1 MVMRKD
7 QNGRL
12 WMYTGDTVAMDGDGY
27 LRSTLFMP
35 LPLKY
40 GVEHGIVQS
49 LAELRCAANLA
60 LLDGFDDSPRLGYHH
75 SRGRE
80 LVPCAN

>member
-1 MVMRKD
+1 MRKD
-7 QNGRL
+7 DNGRL
-12 WMYTGDTVAMDGDGY
+12 WMHTGDQVAMDGDSY
-27 LRSTLFMP
+27 LRSTLFIP

-40 GVEHGIVQS
+40 DVERIVQS
-49 LAELRCAANLA
+49 LADLRCAANLA
-60 LLDGFDDSPRLGYHH
+60 LDEFDDTPYLGYHH

>member
-7 QNGRL
+7 ENGRL
-12 WMYTGDTVAMDGDGY
+12 WMHTGDQVAMDGDGY

-35 LPLKY
+35 LPLKS

-49 LAELRCAANLA
+49 LADLRYAANLV
-60 LLDGFDDSPRLGYHH
+60 LDELDDTPHSGSHH

-80 LVPCAN
+80 LVPCAD